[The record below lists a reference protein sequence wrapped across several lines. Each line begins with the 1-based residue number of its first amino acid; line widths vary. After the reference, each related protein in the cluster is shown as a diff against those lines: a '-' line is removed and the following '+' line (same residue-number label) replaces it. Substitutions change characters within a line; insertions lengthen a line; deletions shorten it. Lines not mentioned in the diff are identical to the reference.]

1 MPSTPIRPSGGL
13 PIGAVLLKQ
22 HVADVMAPGD
32 HGSTFAGNPLV
43 CRAGCVTFDIIN
55 TPEFLSSVQ
64 SKVRFSSVHAYW
76 RGVLHMG

>member
-1 MPSTPIRPSGGL
+1 M
-13 PIGAVLLKQ
+13 LLKQ

-55 TPEFLSSVQ
+55 TPEFLKGVQDKVWGVCSSILGLVLCMWFRAQVQ
-64 SKVRFSSVHAYW
+64 GLGA
-76 RGVLHMG
+76 